1 MGKTSESTAAVAQST
16 ITLVAPFLIHAK
28 VPFISL
34 VNNHERKDK
43 GHTDEAFLVN
53 ISFKSKEIIE
63 TLLITST
70 ARAL

>member
-43 GHTDEAFLVN
+43 GHTDEAFLIN
-53 ISFKSKEIIE
+53 ISLSLKKSEKHI
-63 TLLITST
+63 
-70 ARAL
+70 